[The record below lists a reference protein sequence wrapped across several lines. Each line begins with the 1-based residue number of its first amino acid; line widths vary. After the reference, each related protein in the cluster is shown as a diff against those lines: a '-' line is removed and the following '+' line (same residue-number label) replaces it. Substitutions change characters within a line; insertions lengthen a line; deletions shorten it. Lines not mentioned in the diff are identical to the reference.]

1 MRWFFLLSML
11 GIFYIEGEGKKGRLM
26 FISNPFTHL
35 IFVIYVILADKM
47 AWYTNV
53 STDVFYI

>member
-1 MRWFFLLSML
+1 
-11 GIFYIEGEGKKGRLM
+11 M

-35 IFVIYVILADKM
+35 IFAIYVILADKM